1 MKKGLIAGTVTVII
15 VLTVVALFIKNTK
28 PHQLQPWQLLPNTPA
43 LVIETQNPYKLFEKL
58 KYGNDI
64 WNSLTKINCFKKIE
78 VQTEYLDSLLKEN
91 SSYHSGLFSNPLL
104 IAFYGDSLNTQ
115 TLFVSAV
122 GTTPDIENLKQLFA
136 GKTGSSPGFVLRKED
151 GYDVLKIINGSTD
164 FYLTLGFAGE
174 MIVISESESLVLK
187 ALKTFSKGSETHF
200 SNSKLFT
207 KIKKTA
213 GKPINTHLYLNG
225 KKLGAVLGQFVNKKH
240 LALLSETLQHA
251 TWSVTDLFL
260 RKKELVLNG
269 LSIGNISNKGYSHF
283 LDQKS
288 QPQDFIGILPYNTT
302 LLLFRGYSDF
312 KKENNESINH
322 YSEVD
327 INSFSKLISN
337 QVLFVSTAR
346 TAKEFD
352 KKSFVVIRVNDIAK
366 AKKELL
372 ASAKKSGKLK
382 VKSYNKYTINK
393 LKRGNLT
400 GTILG
405 PMFGGIHENYY
416 LFIDDYAIFGNST
429 GQLINLIRLYETGKT
444 LDLNE
449 NFKSF
454 SNKLTKTSNLTL
466 YLKTSDLVGIASRYL
481 NNSFASKVTLNAA
494 AIKDFAGVMFQMSS
508 QPPFVYTNLYIK
520 QSTIRHQENLALWR
534 TKLDDDMVGK
544 PYPVKDHTTGKYNVL
559 VFDKSNRVYLVRYDG
574 VILWKNQLSG
584 LPVSNVFQVDY
595 FKNGKIQYL
604 FNTSDFIYL
613 FDKNGKTVKQYPI
626 KINPSATNGL
636 NLFDYNNRKDYRILL
651 AQSDKRIYNYNIKGG
666 KIKGWRTFKMPDIVI
681 KPIQHLVANHK
692 DYLIVT
698 DINNKVKIVSR
709 KGEERISIKGKL
721 NKASNSDFYVNKT
734 NSKGLFITT
743 TTSGKLVYISA
754 SGRLRYTDF
763 GEFSPEHFFLY
774 DDFNSDGTP
783 DFIYVDKNKLTVF
796 DRFKKVLFS
805 YTFDSNI
812 QLKPAFFKLSKRK
825 KVLGVVSNSEHNIYL
840 FDKNGN
846 ISISKELIGETPF
859 TITSLKNNREINLI
873 TGSGNMLLNYKVK

>member
-1 MKKGLIAGTVTVII
+1 MKKGLIAGAVTVII

-28 PHQLQPWQLLPNTPA
+28 PHQLYPWRFLPNTPA

-78 VQTEYLDSLLKEN
+78 VQTEYLDSLLKGN
-91 SSYHSGLFSNPLL
+91 NSYHAGLFSNPLL

-115 TLFVSAV
+115 TLFVSAI
-122 GTTPDIENLKQLFA
+122 GSKPDIENLKQFFA
-136 GKTGSSPGFVLRKED
+136 GKTGSSPGFVTREEN
-151 GYDVLKIINGSTD
+151 GFHVLKIINGITG
-164 FYLTLGFAGE
+164 LNITLGFAGE
-174 MIVISESESLVLK
+174 MVAISESESLVLK
-187 ALKTFSKGSETHF
+187 ALKTLSKGSKTHF
-200 SNSKLFT
+200 SNTKQFT

-213 GKPINTHLYLNG
+213 GKHVNTHLYLSG
-225 KKLGAVLGQFVNKKH
+225 KKLGAMLGQFVNKKH
-240 LALLSETLQHA
+240 LALLSETVQPV

-260 RKKELVLNG
+260 RKNELVLNG
-269 LSIGNISNKGYSHF
+269 LSIGNTGDADYNSF
-283 LDQKS
+283 LEQK
-288 QPQDFIGILPYNTT
+288 PQLQDYTGILPYNTT
-302 LLLFRGYSDF
+302 LLLYRGYSSF
-312 KKENNESINH
+312 KMSEHELPSH
-322 YSEVD
+322 YSDVD
-327 INSFSKLISN
+327 IDSFSRLIGD
-337 QVLFVSTAR
+337 QILFVSTAR
-346 TAKEFD
+346 MAKEFD
-352 KKSFVVIRVNDIAK
+352 KKSFVIIRVNDIAE

-393 LKRGNLT
+393 LKRGNFT
-400 GTILG
+400 ETVLG
-405 PMFGGIHENYY
+405 SMFGSIHENYY

-429 GQLINLIRLYETGKT
+429 SQLINLIRLYETGKT

-454 SNKLTKTSNLTL
+454 SDKLTKSSNLTL

-481 NNSFASKVTLNAA
+481 TGSFANEITMNAT
-494 AIKDFAGVMFQMSS
+494 AIKDFAGVMFQMST
-508 QPPFVYTNLYIK
+508 QPPFVYTNLYVK

-559 VFDKSNRVYLVRYDG
+559 VFDKSNHVYLVRYDG

-584 LPVSNVFQVDY
+584 LPVSNVFQVEY

-613 FDKNGKTVKQYPI
+613 FDKNGKPVKQYPI

-636 NLFDYNNRKDYRILL
+636 NVFDYNNRKDYRILL
-651 AQSDKRIYNYNIKGG
+651 AQSDKRIYNYDIKGR

-681 KPIQHLVANHK
+681 KPVQHLVANHK

-709 KGEERISIKGKL
+709 KGKERILVKGKL
-721 NKASNSDFYVNKT
+721 NKAPNSDFYVNKT

-743 TTSGKLVYISA
+743 TTDGKLVYISA

-763 GEFSPEHFFLY
+763 GKFSPEHFFLY

-812 QLKPAFFKLSKRK
+812 QLKPAFFKLSRNK
-825 KVLGVVSNSEHNIYL
+825 KVLGVVSNLEHNIYL

-859 TITSLKNNREINLI
+859 TITSLKNNHEINLI